1 MITIQINKKFVD
13 KISSNL
19 LEETTQNIFSHQ
31 KIEPQSDLS
40 ILIDT
45 DAALKK
51 LNRLY
56 RGFDQPTDV
65 LSFESDEINPETGS
79 VSIGDIAISFPT
91 AERQAA
97 EAMHPVENEIILL
110 LVHAILHL
118 TGYDHKTKEEKQQM
132 WAEQQSVLEFLEI
145 KINRIS
151 GDEEFHD

>member
-1 MITIQINKKFVD
+1 MITIQINKKYEE
-13 KISSNL
+13 KILSAL
-19 LEETTQNIFSHQ
+19 LEEISLKIFSQ
-31 KIEPQSDLS
+31 LEIEPQSDLS

-45 DAALKK
+45 DAVLKK

-65 LSFESDEINPETGS
+65 LSFESNEINPETGNS
-79 VSIGDIAISFPT
+79 CLGDIAISFPT
-91 AERQAA
+91 AERQAT

-118 TGYDHKTKEEKQQM
+118 TGYDHNTKEEKQQM
-132 WAEQQSVLEFLEI
+132 WAEQQSVLDNLGI

>member
-1 MITIQINKKFVD
+1 MITIQINKKFQEQ
-13 KISSNL
+13 ISTNR
-19 LEETTQNIFSHQ
+19 LEEISLQIFSFLE
-31 KIEPQSDLS
+31 IEPDSDLS

-51 LNRLY
+51 LNNLY
-56 RGFDQPTDV
+56 RGINKPTDV
-65 LSFESDEINPETGS
+65 LSFESDDVNPETGNI
-79 VSIGDIAISFPT
+79 SIGDIAISFPT

-97 EAMHPVENEIILL
+97 EAQHPVENEVILL

-118 TGYDHKTKEEKQQM
+118 SGYDHSTKEEKQEM
-132 WAEQQSVLEFLEI
+132 WAEQQAVLNHLGI